1 MNIHSCLLITLCC
14 RLADALESMSH
25 HSDGVRS
32 DISRQIVVIE
42 CFQSLL
48 SSLEKIVDNPNDFLD
63 EDIVEKIFQEFPYL
77 EMADYQGMYSHN
89 LNNGLVRY
97 SYGINLSGCLI
108 VGYFSHDMI
117 NGLKIQNS
125 VYHMNNRLFV
135 TRMVSH
141 PEMGNRELS
150 SV

>member
-1 MNIHSCLLITLCC
+1 MNKKKKIRSCLLLTLYC

-48 SSLEKIVDNPNDFLD
+48 SSLEKIVDNRNDFLD
-63 EDIVEKIFQEFPYL
+63 DDILEKIFQEFPYL

-97 SYGINLSGCLI
+97 SNGLNLSDCLI
-108 VGYFSHDMI
+108 VCNFSHDLN
-117 NGLKIQNS
+117 NGLCRD
-125 VYHMNNRLFV
+125 HCPAPFFL
-135 TRMVSH
+135 
-141 PEMGNRELS
+141 LCL
-150 SV
+150 